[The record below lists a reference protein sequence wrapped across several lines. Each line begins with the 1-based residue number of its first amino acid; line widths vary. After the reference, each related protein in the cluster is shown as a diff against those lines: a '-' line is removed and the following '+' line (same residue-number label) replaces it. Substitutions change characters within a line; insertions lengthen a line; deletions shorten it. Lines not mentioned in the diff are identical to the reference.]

1 MLCSENL
8 IGKEESIYSNNGSH
22 IAPDGR
28 SVTDILD
35 NEILESFCSS
45 LFFFNVVITNALK
58 RTATGEMIEA
68 KAANIQGDMVS
79 CASHYLLRNMRAIK
93 H

>member
-8 IGKEESIYSNNGSH
+8 IGKQETANNGSH
-22 IAPDGR
+22 IAPGRR

-35 NEILESFCSS
+35 NRILESFCSS
-45 LFFFNVVITNALK
+45 LFFFNAVITNALK

-68 KAANIQGDMVS
+68 KAAKIQGDMVS
-79 CASHYLLRNMRAIK
+79 CASHYLFRNVRAIK